1 MTETGKY
8 TGERVIDK
16 IPISTLFLE
25 IKEDYGKVMEFLKQN
40 EGYACSIMFIRK
52 QVFNDEMP
60 YWECQQLLKKM
71 YEKGLVYRQM
81 FINVIYY
88 WSKY

>member
-1 MTETGKY
+1 M

-16 IPISTLFLE
+16 IPISTLFSD
-25 IKEDYGKVMEFLKQN
+25 IKEEYGKVMDFLKQN
-40 EGYACSIMFIRK
+40 EGYACSIMFIKK

-60 YWECQQLLKKM
+60 YQECQKLLKIM
-71 YEKGLVYRQM
+71 YGKGYIYRAM

>member
-1 MTETGKY
+1 MTKIGVM

-16 IPISTLFLE
+16 IPLTTLFSN
-25 IKEDYGKVMEFLKQN
+25 IKEDYGKVMEFLKTN
-40 EGYACSIMFIRK
+40 EGYACSILFIRNK
-52 QVFNDEMP
+52 VFNNEMP

-71 YEKGLVYRQM
+71 YDKGYIYRAN
-81 FINVIYY
+81 FINVMYY

>member
-1 MTETGKY
+1 MTKTGVM
-8 TGERVIDK
+8 TGERVIEK
-16 IPISTLFLE
+16 IPIMTLFSY

-40 EGYACSIMFIRK
+40 EGYACSILFIRK

-71 YEKGLVYRQM
+71 YDKGYIHRAN
-81 FINVIYY
+81 FINVMYY